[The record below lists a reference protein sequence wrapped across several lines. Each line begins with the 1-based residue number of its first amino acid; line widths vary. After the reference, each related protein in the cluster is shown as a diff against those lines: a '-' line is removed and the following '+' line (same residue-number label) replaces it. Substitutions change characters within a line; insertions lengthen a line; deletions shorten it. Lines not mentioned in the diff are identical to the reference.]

1 VYVVLL
7 LLFHSATL
15 PLVILA
21 AVPLCGG
28 GAFGLLLLTGNA
40 LSLPSLI
47 GLLLLTGIA
56 TKNSILIVDYAVLG
70 EEAGLSRRD
79 ALIEACRKR
88 ARPVIMT
95 TVAMGAG
102 MLPIAFGLGADGA
115 FRTPLGVSVIG
126 GLITSTLLSL
136 VVVPAAYSLV
146 AEITDRVRAR
156 MGWAPRKA
164 AAANATTGAAPT
176 SA

>member
-1 VYVVLL
+1 VDYVVL
-7 LLFHSATL
+7 
-15 PLVILA
+15 
-21 AVPLCGG
+21 
-28 GAFGLLLLTGNA
+28 
-40 LSLPSLI
+40 
-47 GLLLLTGIA
+47 
-56 TKNSILIVDYAVLG
+56 G
-70 EEAGLSRRD
+70 EQAGLSRRD

-102 MLPIAFGLGADGA
+102 MLPIALGLGADGS

-146 AEITDRVRAR
+146 AEITDRVRVR
-156 MGWAPRKA
+156 MGRAPHKP
-164 AAANATTGAAPT
+164 AAPAAT
-176 SA
+176 QSAA